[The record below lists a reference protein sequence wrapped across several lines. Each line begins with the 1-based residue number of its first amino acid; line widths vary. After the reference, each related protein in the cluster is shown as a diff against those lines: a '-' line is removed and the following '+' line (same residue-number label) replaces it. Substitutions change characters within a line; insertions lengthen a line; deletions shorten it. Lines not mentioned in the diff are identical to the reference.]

1 MTTLKKGAGKVT
13 LIDVRT
19 PEEFATGHI
28 EGAINI
34 PLDTVPFRVGEI
46 AALPAP
52 RVLYCRSGNRSGM
65 AVQMLRQ
72 AGITDVHNGGSLEE
86 VLFQVAQ

>member
-1 MTTLKKGAGKVT
+1 MQKNERKGAT

-19 PEEFATGHI
+19 PEEFRMGHA

-34 PLDTVPFRVGEI
+34 PLDTIPYRVADV

-52 RVLYCRSGNRSGM
+52 RILYCRSGNRSGM
-65 AVQMLRQ
+65 AVQILRQ
-72 AGITDVHNGGSLEE
+72 AGVTDVHNGGSLEE
-86 VLFQVAQ
+86 VLYAMAH